1 MTLGIKE
8 PLVRAAVVLFPSYG
22 AAYLTGQMV
31 YVVPTLAAAGILASS
46 ITFER
51 QTSRRVDEDDDGDGE
66 ELDPEAQSSPLT
78 SVEGDD
84 QA

>member
-1 MTLGIKE
+1 M
-8 PLVRAAVVLFPSYG
+8 RAAVVLFPSYG